1 MEFSFGRRSTASAAS
16 RPIGSIPRTRFWIFF
31 SVLARLGHASAKEKR
46 RMIFRFLRAP
56 HSMRAWFI
64 DLHDICSRSRV
75 DTIPFDL
82 ANKPARH
89 FLCNNLRPAQ
99 RSHILAY
106 HYDALLNVMGG
117 QHVRDLIAGSHLTLA
132 DFVGRSG
139 NHYELR
145 LERSPLWSREGEL
158 TCRLLV
164 QNDQV
169 TVATTTFAIGP
180 DQKDGHRCL
189 WIGGLQGSAK
199 HYGKT
204 LTVHVTKDLF
214 GLRPKDL
221 LMHVIYA
228 LKESFDA
235 AEIMTASNLGHA
247 SSRVYRARKWVADY
261 DRYWIELG
269 ATPNGPYAFKLPA
282 QLRRRSI
289 DEVTPTKRGAWR
301 ARHVLLD
308 KIVEDVRVMQRQYR
322 KASVSCDTGDN
333 G

>member
-1 MEFSFGRRSTASAAS
+1 
-16 RPIGSIPRTRFWIFF
+16 
-31 SVLARLGHASAKEKR
+31 
-46 RMIFRFLRAP
+46 MI
-56 HSMRAWFI
+56 AWFV
-64 DLHDICSRSRV
+64 DLHNICRHALV

-82 ANKPARH
+82 ANKPARQ

-106 HYDALLNVMGG
+106 HYDVLLNVMGG
-117 QHVRDLIAGSHLTLA
+117 QHVCDLIMGKHLTLA
-132 DFVGRSG
+132 VFAGRSG
-139 NHYELR
+139 NRYELR
-145 LERSPLWSREGEL
+145 LERSPMWSREGEL

-169 TVATTTFAIGP
+169 TVATTTFAIGS

-199 HYGKT
+199 AHGKS
-204 LTVHVTKDLF
+204 LTVQVTKDLF

-235 AEIMTASNLGHA
+235 AEIMAASNLGHA
-247 SSRVYRARKWVADY
+247 SSRVYRARTWVADY
-261 DRYWIELG
+261 DRYWTELG
-269 ATPNGPYAFKLPA
+269 ATPNGPCAFKLPV

-289 DEVTPTKRGAWR
+289 DEVTPAKRGAWR
-301 ARHVLLD
+301 ARHALLD
-308 KIVEDVRVMQRQYR
+308 KIVDVACPGCRPNELHPAQDGFRLVSR
-322 KASVSCDTGDN
+322 KFADLVAKL
-333 G
+333 